1 MKWPLSVWLGQVCN
15 AQDDMIH
22 VLALARFDRAT
33 FSPSTGSYETQV
45 TDVVNGEKSPTLA
58 RTTRRARTRKLST
71 RGDTVGGRGGGA
83 GARGGNR
90 SRYKMVT
97 YDATDNDVMHVQI
110 GDHATHAPTRRRRR
124 KSCFSVAEGFIYDE
138 MSDTKIGRFPSG
150 HTLCSDS
157 CQINLT
163 KANFSLPLIIFDR
176 SRCRGPRCRSC
187 RALQVRTRHRNEGA
201 RREGTAPAHPN
212 ASPPAVRPPVRRP
225 SSLHVASERI
235 GWPGVGPPAGV
246 TSKPVVETKVHFSP
260 RF

>member
-1 MKWPLSVWLGQVCN
+1 MKNP
-15 AQDDMIH
+15 
-22 VLALARFDRAT
+22 
-33 FSPSTGSYETQV
+33 
-45 TDVVNGEKSPTLA
+45 
-58 RTTRRARTRKLST
+58 RRLHGRR
-71 RGDTVGGRGGGA
+71 GGRGRGSSPRA
-83 GARGGNR
+83 ATQWVAVAAARALDRGGNR

-176 SRCRGPRCRSC
+176 SRCRALRCRRF

-212 ASPPAVRPPVRRP
+212 ASPSAVRPPVRRP
-225 SSLHVASERI
+225 FSLHVASERI